1 MSTPLF
7 FSSDQKAKAEIDGID
22 TENLAVLERL
32 KQNQRD
38 DYLKVRSSTVTS
50 TYIAVCIDI
59 IWAQSVHM

>member
-38 DYLKVRSSTVTS
+38 DYLKVRSITVAS
-50 TYIAVCIDI
+50 TYIAVYPKVLKYWDT
-59 IWAQSVHM
+59 